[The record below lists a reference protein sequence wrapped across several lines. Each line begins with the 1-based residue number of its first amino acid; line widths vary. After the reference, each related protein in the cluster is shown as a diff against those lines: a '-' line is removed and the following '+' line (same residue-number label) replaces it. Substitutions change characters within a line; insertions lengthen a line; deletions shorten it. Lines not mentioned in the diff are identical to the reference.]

1 MVLSFGI
8 TLLIF
13 LIPAIA
19 GYVASKYDD
28 DLEVVM
34 DAALVAFATE
44 MLFILIWAIA
54 YILIWA
60 IAYREIH

>member
-19 GYVASKYDD
+19 GYVASKYDN

-34 DAALVAFATE
+34 GAALVAFIAE
-44 MLFILIWAIA
+44 MLFILIWTIA
-54 YILIWA
+54 YTV
-60 IAYREIH
+60 IH

>member
-1 MVLSFGI
+1 MILSFGI

-13 LIPAIA
+13 LIPSTA

-34 DAALVAFATE
+34 GTALAAFIAE
-44 MLFILIWAIA
+44 ILFIIIWTIA
-54 YILIWA
+54 YMV
-60 IAYREIH
+60 IH

>member
-28 DLEVVM
+28 DLEVIVG
-34 DAALVAFATE
+34 AALVAFVTGVF
-44 MLFILIWAIA
+44 FILTWTLV
-54 YILIWA
+54 YM
-60 IAYREIH
+60 EIH

>member
-8 TLLIF
+8 TLIIF

-34 DAALVAFATE
+34 GAALVAFVTE
-44 MLFILIWAIA
+44 VFFILIWTLV
-54 YILIWA
+54 YM
-60 IAYREIH
+60 EIH

>member
-1 MVLSFGI
+1 MALSFGI

-34 DAALVAFATE
+34 GAALVAFIAE
-44 MLFILIWAIA
+44 MLFILIWTIA
-54 YILIWA
+54 YTV
-60 IAYREIH
+60 IH

>member
-19 GYVASKYDD
+19 GDVASKYDD

-34 DAALVAFATE
+34 GAALVAFIAE
-44 MLFILIWAIA
+44 ILFIIVWTIA
-54 YILIWA
+54 YMI
-60 IAYREIH
+60 IH